1 MTQSLC
7 AASLDAAKI
16 ESHIEKETCQAID
29 EYVVYGKEDAV
40 IEHLEEFLKLDI
52 CIRERV
58 YRNVLFRLSGKHK
71 NIYRVN
77 IEAVDGIAC
86 GDTGKVHD
94 MPWSLCVK
102 KIYDRL
108 IFERKNSCDAATDDF
123 LIKINKNEIDYSGV
137 KKEYPVGKNIYLNGK
152 NVYLNSINFQ
162 MVNNLNGKFSGN
174 DYTKYFDYDKIENT
188 IHIRFRQNGDY
199 FIFSSDGG
207 RKKLKNELID
217 RKVEPQNRDKVL
229 IVAQNSE
236 VLWAAGIRR
245 CQSYLIDDT
254 TKHILEMTLNFQEE

>member
-1 MTQSLC
+1 M
-7 AASLDAAKI
+7 I
-16 ESHIEKETCQAID
+16 
-29 EYVVYGKEDAV
+29 
-40 IEHLEEFLKLDI
+40 
-52 CIRERV
+52 
-58 YRNVLFRLSGKHK
+58 
-71 NIYRVN
+71 
-77 IEAVDGIAC
+77 
-86 GDTGKVHD
+86 
-94 MPWSLCVK
+94 
-102 KIYDRL
+102 
-108 IFERKNSCDAATDDF
+108 
-123 LIKINKNEIDYSGV
+123 
-137 KKEYPVGKNIYLNGK
+137 
-152 NVYLNSINFQ
+152 
-162 MVNNLNGKFSGN
+162 NNLNGKFRGN
-174 DYTKYFDYDKIENT
+174 DYTKYFDYDKIEDT

>member
-1 MTQSLC
+1 M
-7 AASLDAAKI
+7 
-16 ESHIEKETCQAID
+16 
-29 EYVVYGKEDAV
+29 
-40 IEHLEEFLKLDI
+40 
-52 CIRERV
+52 
-58 YRNVLFRLSGKHK
+58 
-71 NIYRVN
+71 
-77 IEAVDGIAC
+77 
-86 GDTGKVHD
+86 
-94 MPWSLCVK
+94 K

-137 KKEYPVGKNIYLNGK
+137 KKEYPVGK
-152 NVYLNSINFQ
+152 
-162 MVNNLNGKFSGN
+162 
-174 DYTKYFDYDKIENT
+174 NT